1 MHSVSRAICGALVAA
16 SLGSFAT
23 SSYAA
28 DKIDAG
34 DGKSSIE
41 ALEARFT
48 AACNAKDVNAIMKE
62 YAPGAG
68 LFVFDVIPPRQYAGW
83 DAYKKDW
90 QDTFAAFPGPVKF
103 SIADL
108 SVTVVGTV
116 GYGHSIQQAHLTHK
130 DGSVLDVVVRVTDV
144 YRKLHG
150 RWLIVQEHV
159 SVPVD
164 FDHNKPDLMSKP

>member
-1 MHSVSRAICGALVAA
+1 MYSVSRAICGALVAA
-16 SLGSFAT
+16 SFGSVAT
-23 SSYAA
+23 PSSAA

-41 ALEARFT
+41 ALEARFI
-48 AACNAKDVNAIMKE
+48 AECNAKDVNAIMKE
-62 YAPGAG
+62 YAPGAA

-116 GYGHSIQQAHLTHK
+116 GYGHSIQQGHLTRK
-130 DGSVLDVVVRVTDV
+130 DGSAVDVVVRVTDV

-164 FDHNKPDLMSKP
+164 VDHDKPDLMSKP

>member
-1 MHSVSRAICGALVAA
+1 MNSVSRAICGALVAA
-16 SLGSFAT
+16 SLGSVAT
-23 SSYAA
+23 RSSAA

-41 ALEARFT
+41 ALEARFI
-48 AACNAKDVNAIMKE
+48 AACNARDVNAIMKE

-68 LFVFDVIPPRQYAGW
+68 LFVFDVVPPRQYVGW
-83 DAYKKDW
+83 DTYKKDW
-90 QDTFAAFPGPVKF
+90 QGTFAAFPGPVKF
-103 SIADL
+103 SIADV

-116 GYGHSIQQAHLTHK
+116 GYGHSIQQAHLTRK
-130 DGSVLDVVVRVTDV
+130 DGSALDVVVRVTDV

-164 FDHNKPDLMSKP
+164 FDNNKPDLMSKP

>member
-1 MHSVSRAICGALVAA
+1 MHSVSRAICAALVAG
-16 SLGSFAT
+16 SLGSVAAHG
-23 SSYAA
+23 YAA

-41 ALEARFT
+41 ALEARFM
-48 AACNAKDVNAIMKE
+48 AACNAKDVNAVMKE

-68 LFVFDVIPPRQYAGW
+68 LFVFDVVPPRQYVGW

-103 SIADL
+103 SITDL

-116 GYGHSIQQAHLTHK
+116 GYGHSIQQGHLTRK
-130 DGSVLDVVVRVTDV
+130 DGSSLDVVVRVTDV

-150 RWLIVQEHV
+150 RWVIVQEHV

-164 FDHNKPDLMSKP
+164 VDHNKPDLMSKP